1 MALGSEEERAGGLCR
16 DIDDSEIT
24 RVFATARVGATA
36 ILGQSCPSFD
46 IDAVA
51 FDGECKA
58 LVRQATCYGIR
69 AAKLYDV
76 EVVDYGLLRS
86 DMLKMKRL
94 GNLACQKASAC
105 VQRVRNA
112 MQVCF
117 DRNENFFDETIA
129 AAETAYRENLE
140 TRVGE
145 FAKGN
150 KGSILGDL
158 VNMAMD
164 QFSSAGEILSFI
176 KDHLMDP
183 DGVAAEEISDFAL
196 DIWDTAQALCDEGC
210 TSKAT
215 KYLRR
220 MFDHMNGGQCTD
232 ASVFCG
238 DCQER
243 ADSFLTRKLMPFC
256 VEFIAQLNFEAYEFV
271 MENYKDTFIYPYV
284 EAIRE
289 RMTETSISEAME
301 IKERLDREFGC
312 AYEVSYQSCSFL
324 KKIFTDC
331 LGLQ

>member
-1 MALGSEEERAGGLCR
+1 MRAFVILAIVGVALGSEEERAGGLCR
-16 DIDDSEIT
+16 DIDDSEIN

-86 DMLKMKRL
+86 DVRNMERL
-94 GNLACQKASAC
+94 GNLACEKTRAC
-105 VQRVRNA
+105 FHQVRNA
-112 MQVCF
+112 MQVCINT
-117 DRNENFFDETIA
+117 NENFIDETIA

-145 FAKGN
+145 FAKRN

-164 QFSSAGEILSFI
+164 QFSSAEDIQSFIEDHLTDRVAADAIAAAGEIQTL
-176 KDHLMDP
+176 
-183 DGVAAEEISDFAL
+183 
-196 DIWDTAQALCDEGC
+196 AQGWCDSGC
-210 TSKAT
+210 TSKTA
-215 KYLRR
+215 KFLRGI
-220 MFDHMNGGQCTD
+220 FGHMNGGQCTD

-243 ADSFLTRKLMPFC
+243 ATSFFARNSLPCC
-256 VEFIAQLNFEAYEFV
+256 VEEVVQRSIQAYDYVVERY
-271 MENYKDTFIYPYV
+271 EDTLYRYA

-289 RMTETSISEAME
+289 RMSETSIAEAME
-301 IKERLDREFGC
+301 IKDRMVREFGC
-312 AYEVSYQSCSFL
+312 VSEVYSKNRPECN
-324 KKIFTDC
+324 
-331 LGLQ
+331 